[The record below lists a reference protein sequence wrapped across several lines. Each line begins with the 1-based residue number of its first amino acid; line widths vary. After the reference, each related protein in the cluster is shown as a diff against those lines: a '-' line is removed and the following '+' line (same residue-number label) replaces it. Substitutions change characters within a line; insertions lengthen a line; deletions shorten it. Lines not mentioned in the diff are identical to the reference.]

1 MDPTSRLRIAT
12 RIHYALLRHLGTG
25 IDVGYMLK
33 RDDYAREVL
42 YVCQGSGDAELAALA
57 LKFEQASAEA
67 AMAEASKASRNA
79 APQEAPESIW
89 SNDLPEPGM
98 TQAGGLGPGTEPT
111 SSRWLTPSR
120 WLELIPSPTVH

>member
-42 YVCQGSGDAELAALA
+42 YVCEGSGDPELAALA
-57 LKFEQASAEA
+57 RKFEQASVEA
-67 AMAEASKASRNA
+67 AMAETRP
-79 APQEAPESIW
+79 APLNGDDTQWAHTSSGSTHLGELDAPRES
-89 SNDLPEPGM
+89 G
-98 TQAGGLGPGTEPT
+98 

-120 WLELIPSPTVH
+120 WFELTAPPTVH

>member
-42 YVCQGSGDAELAALA
+42 YVCEGSGDPELTALA
-57 LKFEQASAEA
+57 RKFEQASLEA
-67 AMAEASKASRNA
+67 AVAETRPAPLNGADTDWASGTTVS
-79 APQEAPESIW
+79 P
-89 SNDLPEPGM
+89 
-98 TQAGGLGPGTEPT
+98 TQLGGLDTPREGS

-120 WLELIPSPTVH
+120 WFDLAPSSTVH

>member
-33 RDDYAREVL
+33 REDYAREVL
-42 YVCQGSGDAELAALA
+42 YVCEGSGDPELASLGRKFERATIEAALA
-57 LKFEQASAEA
+57 E
-67 AMAEASKASRNA
+67 SKH
-79 APQEAPESIW
+79 APLDNSHPGPETDW
-89 SNDLPEPGM
+89 SGDTPGSGATRMGDLD
-98 TQAGGLGPGTEPT
+98 AGQDRT

-120 WLELIPSPTVH
+120 WLDLKASTSVH